1 MTLIR
6 WEPKNGKVATCESVP
21 IHFKTC
27 CDASLEQFLK
37 QDHSMCFIENKQFIL
52 EKKKHSLIW
61 NMTFIRIVQFQNFAS
76 QLLAQAS
83 WEINV

>member
-37 QDHSMCFIENKQFIL
+37 QDHSMCFIENKQFSYWTKNAAL
-52 EKKKHSLIW
+52 FGPPTDTLI
-61 NMTFIRIVQFQNFAS
+61 
-76 QLLAQAS
+76 
-83 WEINV
+83 